1 MSLRNLLLFVSVTL
15 LSYVCYVRAEQNPYA
30 RYMAASYSV
39 IDRWSLVSPPDQELF
54 TGALNGMI
62 EVLHKR
68 GDEHS
73 LFVDQ
78 AERDNFQED
87 LIQEFG
93 GIGVRILQLGDP
105 PQLTVIGPP
114 EPGSPA
120 FSADIRAGDR
130 IVAIDGRPALEMKM
144 TDALN
149 LVRGEIG
156 TPVTLTVIH
165 PGEEEPTDVKIVR
178 AIITVES
185 VFGDLRD
192 EQNKWQFILPG
203 EPRIGYV
210 RIAKFGD
217 KTLDEFTDVMAELH
231 AAGIEALILDVRDNY
246 GGTLDAAVGI
256 SDLFLRAG
264 QPIVT
269 TRDRDGEIRDRF
281 VSTGRGGYLDIP
293 LAVLIN
299 HNSASASEILAAC
312 LQDYHRAVIVGERSY
327 GKGTVQRILQLESGR
342 SLLKLTSA
350 TYWRP
355 SGQNIHRM
363 ADAKEADPWGVKPS
377 PGFEVLM
384 DQDQYLIWRKY
395 RYRRDVLGELQEGPL
410 AVQFDEKDGKIPEQ
424 FGDEA
429 LELAVGYLQSQLSEK
444 Q

>member
-1 MSLRNLLLFVSVTL
+1 M
-15 LSYVCYVRAEQNPYA
+15 
-30 RYMAASYSV
+30 
-39 IDRWSLVSPPDQELF
+39 
-54 TGALNGMI
+54 
-62 EVLHKR
+62 
-68 GDEHS
+68 
-73 LFVDQ
+73 
-78 AERDNFQED
+78 
-87 LIQEFG
+87 
-93 GIGVRILQLGDP
+93 
-105 PQLTVIGPP
+105 IGPP

-130 IVAIDGRPALEMKM
+130 IVAIDGQPTAEMKM
-144 TDALN
+144 RDVLR
-149 LVRGEIG
+149 LVRGAIDS
-156 TPVTLTVIH
+156 PVTLSVIH
-165 PGEEEPTDVKIVR
+165 PGEKDPTDVKIVR
-178 AIITVES
+178 AVITVES

-192 EQNKWQFILPG
+192 EQNKWQFLVPG
-203 EPRIGYV
+203 DNRIGYV

-217 KTLDEFTDVMAELH
+217 KTLDEFTDVLAELNS
-231 AAGIEALILDVRDNY
+231 AGIKGLILDVRDNY

-281 VSTGRGGYLDIP
+281 VSTGRGGYHDLP

-312 LQDYHRAVIVGERSY
+312 LQDYNRAVIIGERSY
-327 GKGTVQRILQLESGR
+327 GKGTVQRIMQIESGR

-363 ADAKEADPWGVKPS
+363 ADARESDSWGVKPDAE
-377 PGFEVLM
+377 FEVLM
-384 DQDQYLIWRKY
+384 DEDQYLTWRKY
-395 RYRRDVLGELQEGPL
+395 RYRRDLLGEHQDGPL
-410 AVQFDEKDGKIPEQ
+410 AVQFDEQDGKIPEQ
-424 FGDEA
+424 FTDEA
-429 LELAVGYLQSQLSEK
+429 LDLAIGYLESQLNKK

>member
-1 MSLRNLLLFVSVTL
+1 MSRRNLLLFVSIVV

-30 RYMAASYSV
+30 RYVAASYSV

-54 TGALNGMI
+54 DGALNGMI
-62 EVLHKR
+62 EVLHQR

-78 AERDNFQED
+78 QLRNSFQED

-93 GIGVRILQLGDP
+93 GIGVRIIQLGDP
-105 PQLTVIGPP
+105 PQLTVVGPP
-114 EPGSPA
+114 EPGTPA

-130 IVAIDGRPALEMKM
+130 IVAIDGQPTAQMEML
-144 TDALN
+144 DALQ

-165 PGEEEPTDVKIVR
+165 PDEEQTTDVKIVR
-178 AIITVES
+178 ALINVES
-185 VFGDLRD
+185 IYGDLRG
-192 EQNKWQFILPG
+192 EGNQWQFLLG
-203 EPRIGYV
+203 TDDRIGYV
-210 RIAKFGD
+210 RITKFGD
-217 KTLDEFTDVMAELH
+217 KTLEEFTDVMAELNT
-231 AAGIEALILDVRDNY
+231 AGIEGLILDVRDNY

-269 TRDRDGEIRDRF
+269 TRDREEEIRDRF

-293 LAVLIN
+293 IAVLIN

-312 LQDYHRAVIVGERSY
+312 LQDYQRAIIIGQRSY
-327 GKGTVQRILQLESGR
+327 GKGTVQRIMQIESGR

-355 SGQNIHRM
+355 SEQNIHRM
-363 ADAKEADPWGVKPS
+363 PDAKESDPWGVRPNT
-377 PGFEVLM
+377 GFEVPM
-384 DQDQYLIWRKY
+384 DDDEYLLWRKY
-395 RYRRDVLGELQEGPL
+395 RYRRDLLGERHDGALAAEFDLQNG
-410 AVQFDEKDGKIPEQ
+410 AVPEQ
-424 FGDEA
+424 FHDEA
-429 LELAVGYLQSQLSEK
+429 LDLAIEYLQTQIGK
-444 Q
+444 